1 MNIRLRKMLVYLIV
15 IIIAFYLLPLCI
27 SDTSSA
33 MNILLLWIP
42 VICFITSLIYG
53 YKNGYDWIFPIIV
66 TLLFIPTIFIFYN
79 TSASFYILVYGII
92 TVVGGL
98 LGSFVAKKSSKKSS
112 I

>member
-27 SDTSSA
+27 GDTSSA

-53 YKNGYDWIFPIIV
+53 YKNGYDWIFPIMV
-66 TLLFIPTIFIFYN
+66 TFLFIPTIFIFYN

-92 TVVGGL
+92 IVVGGL